1 MYKSILTLIYLRSI
15 PVFGLFTVIHAMCL
29 FSFCMGRNTN
39 LWRLRTVVTGY
50 QESGPS
56 VTLAVVRDLPNPNTF
71 WILQGFA
78 APKCHEFFANMSSRH
93 WNGHKT
99 AYKFG
104 WKLFSSTCEDL
115 KNAKSLFSGSDS
127 LTLGFVWQVQSTS
140 HYQSLATVAQFL
152 WWWLCFLKFC
162 VGAWHVV
169 LSKCGRR
176 CTYII
181 CIYVYI

>member
-1 MYKSILTLIYLRSI
+1 MA
-15 PVFGLFTVIHAMCL
+15 FQ
-29 FSFCMGRNTN
+29 CMGRNTN
-39 LWRLRTVVTGY
+39 LWRLWTVVTR
-50 QESGPS
+50 SLDHP
-56 VTLAVVRDLPNPNTF
+56 LPLLI

-78 APKCHEFFANMSSRH
+78 APWIFANMSSRH
-93 WNGHKT
+93 RNGHQT
-99 AYKFG
+99 TYKFG

-140 HYQSLATVAQFL
+140 HHQSLATVAQFL

-162 VGAWHVV
+162 VGAWHLV

-181 CIYVYI
+181 CMYVCIYIYIY